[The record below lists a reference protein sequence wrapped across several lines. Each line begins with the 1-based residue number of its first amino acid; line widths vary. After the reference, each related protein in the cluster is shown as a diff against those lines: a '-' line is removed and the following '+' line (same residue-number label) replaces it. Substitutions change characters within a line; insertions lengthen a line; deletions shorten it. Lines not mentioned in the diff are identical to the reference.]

1 MSDAKTLEELF
12 QAGQLLHPAGGD
24 HSIIGFAND
33 LHRMASGSTS
43 DSPTEP
49 CSVLGHIQSPRHL
62 IFLLVDG
69 LGMNF
74 IENMNSDAFIPKH
87 LTGEMRSVFPS
98 TTPTVLT
105 SLATGKWP
113 ADHAIMGWHTMLP
126 EIQGVST
133 IIRFQR
139 CPDGTQL
146 SKLGVTPAQAYP
158 TQSRM
163 PSPKGQR
170 QVMHLV
176 PEEIAGTVYSQYW
189 SGGTMSRG
197 YKSLTGAVNLINK
210 SIGRARVPTFTYLYM
225 PQVDRAAHQYGTT
238 HEKTLSELDQVDKA
252 VQRLAASLPPD
263 ARLIITADHG
273 HLDAEPDCQY
283 FLGANDEILSLC
295 VGPPSGDVRM
305 MYVTVEEENIEAF
318 RELVH
323 LTYEENFL
331 VISTNEAEDMKLF
344 GPTPFSQEAR
354 RRIGN
359 LMVISTSSA
368 MLDFRAALGEKSDG
382 KKPKLSHH
390 SGLTPD
396 EMRIPLVI
404 V

>member
-1 MSDAKTLEELF
+1 
-12 QAGQLLHPAGGD
+12 
-24 HSIIGFAND
+24 
-33 LHRMASGSTS
+33 
-43 DSPTEP
+43 
-49 CSVLGHIQSPRHL
+49 
-62 IFLLVDG
+62 
-69 LGMNF
+69 
-74 IENMNSDAFIPKH
+74 
-87 LTGEMRSVFPS
+87 
-98 TTPTVLT
+98 
-105 SLATGKWP
+105 
-113 ADHAIMGWHTMLP
+113 
-126 EIQGVST
+126 
-133 IIRFQR
+133 
-139 CPDGTQL
+139 
-146 SKLGVTPAQAYP
+146 
-158 TQSRM
+158 
-163 PSPKGQR
+163 
-170 QVMHLV
+170 
-176 PEEIAGTVYSQYW
+176 
-189 SGGTMSRG
+189 
-197 YKSLTGAVNLINK
+197 
-210 SIGRARVPTFTYLYM
+210 
-225 PQVDRAAHQYGTT
+225 
-238 HEKTLSELDQVDKA
+238 
-252 VQRLAASLPPD
+252 
-263 ARLIITADHG
+263 
-273 HLDAEPDCQY
+273 
-283 FLGANDEILSLC
+283 

>member
-24 HSIIGFAND
+24 CSIVDFAND
-33 LHRMASGSTS
+33 LHRMASEYSG
-43 DSPTEP
+43 DSLTEP
-49 CSVLGHIQSPRHL
+49 CSKLGLIESPKHL

-74 IENMNSDAFIPKH
+74 IEKMDSDAFIPKH

-113 ADHAIMGWHTMLP
+113 ADHAVMGWHTMLP

-139 CPDGTQL
+139 CPDETQL
-146 SKLGVTPAQAYP
+146 AKLGMTPAQAYP
-158 TQSRM
+158 TPSRM
-163 PSPKGQR
+163 PSPKSQR
-170 QVMHLV
+170 QVMYLV

-197 YKSLTGAVNLINK
+197 YKSLTGAVNLVNK
-210 SIGRARVPTFTYLYM
+210 SIGKARVPTFTYLYM
-225 PQVDRAAHQYGTT
+225 PQVDRTAHQYGTA
-238 HEKTLSELDQVDKA
+238 HEETLSALDQVDKA
-252 VQRLAASLPPD
+252 VERLAASLPPD

-273 HLDAEPDCQY
+273 HLNAEPDYQY
-283 FLGANDEILSLC
+283 SLGADDEIFSLC
-295 VGPPSGDVRM
+295 LGPPSGDVRL
-305 MYVTVEEENIEAF
+305 MYVTVEDENIDAF
-318 RELVH
+318 REVVH
-323 LTYEENFL
+323 STYEGNFL
-331 VISTNEAEDMKLF
+331 VISTDEAEDMKLF
-344 GPTPFSQEAR
+344 GPGQFSQEAR

-368 MLDFRAALGEKSDG
+368 VLDFRAALGEKSDG
-382 KKPKLSHH
+382 KGPKSSHH
-390 SGLTPD
+390 SGLMPE